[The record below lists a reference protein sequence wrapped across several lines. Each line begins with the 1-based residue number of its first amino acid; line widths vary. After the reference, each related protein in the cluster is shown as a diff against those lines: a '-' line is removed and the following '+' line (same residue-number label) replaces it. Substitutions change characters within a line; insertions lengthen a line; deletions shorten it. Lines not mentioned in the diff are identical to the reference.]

1 MKSALAAA
9 VVLLAVA
16 PALAGASGPVSTPAA
31 AAVAPQPVWLSFQTL
46 GVCSTFCSNGQSFE
60 QVTTQ
65 TTQSTCCSDA
75 YNPCPAGWSKR
86 SASFTPQGGRAMLCP
101 IT

>member
-1 MKSALAAA
+1 MKSALAVAFA
-9 VVLLAVA
+9 LVVLTVA
-16 PALAGASGPVSTPAA
+16 PALAGASVPGSGQ
-31 AAVAPQPVWLSFQTL
+31 AVVGPQPVWLSFSTL
-46 GVCSTFCSNGQSFE
+46 GVCSTICSNGQSFE

-75 YNPCPAGWSKR
+75 YNPCPAGWSNR

>member
-1 MKSALAAA
+1 MKNALAVAFILL
-9 VVLLAVA
+9 LLAVA
-16 PALAGASGPVSTPAA
+16 PALAGTSAPVST
-31 AAVAPQPVWLSFQTL
+31 AAVAPRPVWLSFQTL

-65 TTQSTCCSDA
+65 TTQSTCCSDT